1 MKSIISGERKFIS
14 CYKVRHLYVPQYE
27 SLKLAHIMDCV
38 MKIPEA
44 LLHLP
49 DLRELPKVP
58 KPWLVNIVYSVVG
71 DEFALWV
78 NSRIS

>member
-1 MKSIISGERKFIS
+1 
-14 CYKVRHLYVPQYE
+14 
-27 SLKLAHIMDCV
+27 